1 VDNIV
6 NYKLN
11 LYKNKLYMSC
21 FWDSLIK
28 SVKNED
34 LDIYFDN
41 KNFKINPHNFV
52 TILKNINKH
61 TTNILWNNT
70 LLSKQML
77 EENVEAINN
86 YDVNQVQ
93 NGYYCSTCDPF
104 LFLLSEYLN
113 IIIIHNYN
121 NNIMTY
127 SPKINSRYTIKISSD
142 NGHCWC

>member
-1 VDNIV
+1 
-6 NYKLN
+6 
-11 LYKNKLYMSC
+11 MSC

-86 YDVNQVQ
+86 YDINQVQ

-104 LFLLSEYLN
+104 LFLLSKYLN

-127 SPKINSRYTIKISSD
+127 SPQINSRYTIKISSD
-142 NGHCWC
+142 NRHCWC